1 MVSSEGN
8 KTVWHF
14 KITLIFM
21 YIMYSIISIYRFMEK
36 LVSSTL
42 QKGKLCLKDCLI
54 DLSERLKIL
63 KGSFNTKKQIKV
75 K

>member
-1 MVSSEGN
+1 MKN
-8 KTVWHF
+8 
-14 KITLIFM
+14 
-21 YIMYSIISIYRFMEK
+21 

-63 KGSFNTKKQIKV
+63 KGSFITKKTKV
-75 K
+75 KLTMLSIK